1 MEPNN
6 PAQKPAPLLQV
17 IGRLTAAALTAG
29 LLSTGIDVIDVDSL
43 EVLR

>member
-29 LLSTGIDVIDVDSL
+29 LLSALVLSAAVMGIALIA
-43 EVLR
+43 